1 MKWRTGK
8 SWWVLI
14 PTIGVLISG
23 GVPAEPLDEGASQPR
38 PVHRDPAAL
47 VDAALQTTRAFLMED
62 AGAARRSLDVLKEAT
77 PPLHRER
84 DAVYGSEI
92 LSFDQ
97 AFHVT
102 IDRARE
108 HSTAGRLEDAFNQY
122 VWVQRA
128 CVSCHGMARAQGFLP
143 QDPSAEEPPT
153 GPPAELN

>member
-1 MKWRTGK
+1 MEWKAGK
-8 SWWVLI
+8 SWWLLV
-14 PTIGVLISG
+14 PTIAALISG
-23 GVPAEPLDEGASQPR
+23 SVPAVTLDEGASQPR
-38 PVHRDPAAL
+38 PVHRDPDLL
-47 VDAALQTTRAFLMED
+47 VDAALETTRAFLMED
-62 AGAARRSLDVLKEAT
+62 TRAARRSLDALKEAT

-108 HSTAGRLEDAFNQY
+108 YSTAGRLEDAFNQY

-128 CVSCHGMARAQGFLP
+128 CVTCHGLARTQGFLP
-143 QDPSAEEPPT
+143 RDPSAEQPPT
-153 GPPAELN
+153 DPPAELN